1 MSKYD
6 FKKLFILLRSLKNSY
21 QGKIKIEIGD
31 IIGDLIVK
39 DFESD
44 IRS

>member
-21 QGKIKIEIGD
+21 QGIIKIEIGD
-31 IIGDLIVK
+31 IVGDLIVK
-39 DFESD
+39 DFEGE